1 MVLKMGPLEDH
12 DHYDEVP
19 MIGLLIFIRRGNER
33 EKHCLLLVLCCL
45 GTLSER
51 ILSQR
56 SYHCGFLGL
65 AL

>member
-33 EKHCLLLVLCCL
+33 ETLPVACVVLSWDPIRKN
-45 GTLSER
+45 T
-51 ILSQR
+51 
-56 SYHCGFLGL
+56 
-65 AL
+65 